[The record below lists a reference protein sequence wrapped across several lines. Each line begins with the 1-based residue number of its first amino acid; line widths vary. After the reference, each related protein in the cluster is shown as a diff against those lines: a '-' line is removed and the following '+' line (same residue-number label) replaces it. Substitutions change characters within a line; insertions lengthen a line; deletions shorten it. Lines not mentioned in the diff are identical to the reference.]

1 MNQQDKYKDND
12 FPTNLEASQELV
24 RDIASYL
31 KKEGLYVRP
40 EDDTVPFIN
49 YRGEKLRLA
58 DIQGI
63 NSKKLQM
70 FYVEAK
76 DHCRCTYY
84 EVTGQ
89 PQRYINNKMKLM
101 NEGKD
106 IFIIFRDNIKLIKER
121 AIARKIS
128 QEYLTE
134 KLINDGFARKNSDG
148 SLYFI
153 PYGHRLTYLLKEENM
168 RRDLECKIKS
178 KLDRYYGET
187 QYLWKISS
195 MLPMDKLIQQEIL

>member
-31 KKEGLYVRP
+31 KKAGLYVRP
-40 EDDTVPFIN
+40 EDDTIPFIN
-49 YRGEKLRLA
+49 SRGEMLRLA
-58 DIQGI
+58 DIQVI

-76 DHCRCTYY
+76 DHCRCNYY

-89 PQRYINNKMKLM
+89 PQRYISNKMKLM

-106 IFIIFRDNIKLIKER
+106 VFIIFRENLKLIRER
-121 AIARKIS
+121 AEIRNVSEESIIG
-128 QEYLTE
+128 
-134 KLINDGFARKNSDG
+134 KLINDGFARKKSDG
-148 SLYFI
+148 TLYFI

-168 RRDLECKIKS
+168 RKDLECKIKS
-178 KLDRYYGET
+178 KLDRYYGEI
-187 QYLWKISS
+187 QYLWRISS
-195 MLPMDKLIQQEIL
+195 MLPIDVLIKQEIL